1 MQKMCNKHFMVKNS
15 IFYAKQSL
23 SNMTVS
29 SKKVLVYNKDA
40 SLYKKYFIF
49 VW

>member
-1 MQKMCNKHFMVKNS
+1 MQRMYNKHFIAKNS
-15 IFYAKQSL
+15 TFYAKQSL

-29 SKKVLVYNKDA
+29 IKKVLVYNKDA